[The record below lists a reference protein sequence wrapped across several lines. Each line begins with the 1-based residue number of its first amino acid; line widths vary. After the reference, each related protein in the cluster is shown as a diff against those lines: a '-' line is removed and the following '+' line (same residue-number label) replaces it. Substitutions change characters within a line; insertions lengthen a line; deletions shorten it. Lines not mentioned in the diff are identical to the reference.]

1 MIQNDS
7 LKKALI
13 EYAEEY
19 FSRYDIPDDE
29 EPHRFSLAYRL
40 RRKNIER
47 LAGKKGKSSFLCRSD
62 KSNAEAKAFMPLKKL
77 AVTMSVVVSAVLLTA
92 AAGAVYFG
100 ARGFLFDVH
109 NTHSNVSVDF
119 SVYDI
124 KDTIEEVYLLPKGCG
139 YEMVNE
145 INDDF
150 IRITEYESDEKK
162 LVLSQYSK
170 TFASDLMANTENS
183 VIEEVE
189 VNDGMG
195 YILSHQG
202 DKAESTVEICWVYDE
217 YVFEIIGNIDKD
229 ELIRLAESIRC

>member
-29 EPHRFSLAYRL
+29 EPHRFSFAYRL

-47 LAGKKGKSSFLCRSD
+47 LAGKKGKASFLCRPH
-62 KSNAEAKAFMPLKKL
+62 KSNAEAKAYMPLKKL

-92 AAGAVYFG
+92 AAYFG

-124 KDTIEEVYLLPKGCG
+124 KDTIEEIYRLPKDSG
-139 YEMVNE
+139 YKLVSEVMDSTVN
-145 INDDF
+145 NF
-150 IRITEYESDEKK
+150 VYECNNMNV
-162 LVLSQYSK
+162 VLSQYTVFYVES
-170 TFASDLMANTENS
+170 MMVNTENS
-183 VIEEVE
+183 DISEIDINGDTGFVLTHREENSK
-189 VNDGMG
+189 NDILVMWIHDG
-195 YILSHQG
+195 YVLEIG
-202 DKAESTVEICWVYDE
+202 GRGADK
-217 YVFEIIGNIDKD
+217 N
-229 ELIRLAESIRC
+229 ELIRLAEMVQKE

>member
-29 EPHRFSLAYRL
+29 EPHRFSFAYRL

-62 KSNAEAKAFMPLKKL
+62 KNNAEAKAYMPLKKL

-100 ARGFLFDVH
+100 ARGFLFDVQD
-109 NTHSNVSVDF
+109 THSNVSVDF

-124 KDTIEEVYLLPKGCG
+124 KDTIEEVYRLPEDSG
-139 YEMVNE
+139 Y
-145 INDDF
+145 
-150 IRITEYESDEKK
+150 K
-162 LVLSQYSK
+162 LIS
-170 TFASDLMANTENS
+170 
-183 VIEEVE
+183 EVM
-189 VNDGMG
+189 D
-195 YILSHQG
+195 
-202 DKAESTVEICWVYDE
+202 STVNNFVYEIGRAHV
-217 YVFEIIGNIDKD
+217 
-229 ELIRLAESIRC
+229 